1 MSESVRI
8 RLKLKDNAFS
18 NRLSLFYFRK
28 MEGEKIKIFGYK
40 HIHYEKRIKSS
51 DFQPKFD
58 DLKAVKRRYWYNYFL
73 YNTRVSRRY
82 KIR

>member
-1 MSESVRI
+1 
-8 RLKLKDNAFS
+8 
-18 NRLSLFYFRK
+18 

-51 DFQPKFD
+51 EFQPKFD